1 MKTVLTYGTFDLFH
15 IGHLNMLQRLRA
27 LGDKLIVGVSSDAFN
42 EIKGKKSIFSYDER
56 AQIVAALSCVD
67 LVIPEHSWQ
76 QKQQDIQEH
85 QVDIFGIG
93 SDWQG
98 KFDELETMCQ
108 VVYLPR
114 TPTISTT
121 ELKKSLSKV
130 DAETIAQIKQGL
142 DSVLSI
148 VKAIE

>member
-15 IGHLNMLQRLRA
+15 IGHLNMLQRLRS
-27 LGDKLIVGVSSDAFN
+27 LGDKLIVGVSSDVFN
-42 EIKGKKSIFSYDER
+42 QEKGKKSIFSYEER

-67 LVIPEHSWQ
+67 KVIPEHSWH
-76 QKQQDIQEH
+76 QKQQDIKEY

-98 KFDELETMCQ
+98 KFDELESLCE

-130 DAETIAQIKQGL
+130 DAGAIEQIKQGL

>member
-15 IGHLNMLQRLRA
+15 VGHLNMLQRLRA
-27 LGDKLIVGVSSDAFN
+27 MGDKLIVGVSSDTFN
-42 EIKGKKSIFSYDER
+42 EIKGKKSLYSYDER

-67 LVIPEHSWQ
+67 EVFPENNWQ
-76 QKQQDIQEH
+76 QKQQDIVEYA
-85 QVDIFGIG
+85 VDIFGIG

-98 KFDELETMCQ
+98 KFDELEDLCQ

-130 DAETIAQIKQGL
+130 DADSILQIKQGL
-142 DSVLSI
+142 DSVLNI

>member
-1 MKTVLTYGTFDLFH
+1 MKTILTYGTFDLFH
-15 IGHLNMLQRLRA
+15 IGHLKMLQRLRA
-27 LGDKLIVGVSSDAFN
+27 MGDRLIVGVSSDAFN

-67 LVIPEHSWQ
+67 QVIPEHSWQ
-76 QKQQDIQEH
+76 QKQQDIQQY

-98 KFDELETMCQ
+98 KFDELESLCE